1 MGQKRKVILITDGD
15 KYAKKAIQYVA
26 REVGGRCI
34 SMSQGN
40 PSHLSG
46 KELVRLIHK
55 AKSDPVLVMFD
66 DSGYVGEG
74 AGERAMRIVATD
86 PSIEVLGIIAVAS
99 KTRREEWA
107 KVDVS
112 IDRYGNLTSRGVDKY
127 GMEEMEIGK
136 IIGDTVYCIDELDVP
151 VVVGV
156 GDIGKMAQI
165 DDYRKGSP
173 VTKLAVEIIL
183 ERSRYRDERKRT
195 EQETD
200 T

>member
-66 DSGYVGEG
+66 DSGFVGEG
-74 AGERAMRIVATD
+74 AGERAMRIVA
-86 PSIEVLGIIAVAS
+86 
-99 KTRREEWA
+99 
-107 KVDVS
+107 
-112 IDRYGNLTSRGVDKY
+112 N
-127 GMEEMEIGK
+127 
-136 IIGDTVYCIDELDVP
+136 
-151 VVVGV
+151 
-156 GDIGKMAQI
+156 
-165 DDYRKGSP
+165 
-173 VTKLAVEIIL
+173 
-183 ERSRYRDERKRT
+183 
-195 EQETD
+195 
-200 T
+200 

>member
-1 MGQKRKVILITDGD
+1 MMGQKQKVIMITDGD
-15 KYAKKAIQYVA
+15 KYARKAIELVA
-26 REVGGRCI
+26 NQIGGRCI

-46 KELVRLIHK
+46 EEMVRLIHK
-55 AKSDPVLVMFD
+55 AKSEPVLVMFD

-74 AGERAMRIVATD
+74 AGEQAMRIVAND

-99 KTRREEWA
+99 KTRRAEWT

-112 IDRYGNLTSRGVDKY
+112 IDRYGNLTSMGVDKY

-136 IIGDTVYCIDELDVP
+136 IIGDTVYCIDELNVP
-151 VVVGV
+151 IVVGI
-156 GDIGKMAQI
+156 GDIGKMAQR

-173 VTKLAVEIIL
+173 ITKLAVEIIL
-183 ERSRYRDERKRT
+183 ERSRYRDERQRA
-195 EQETD
+195 EEL
-200 T
+200 